1 MLCPFHLAIPMRQQR
16 EIAERRSKPFEASV
30 TELPTRGADRYHS
43 HQRAYLSV
51 RTKFTIAV
59 AIAAA
64 WLLLCVFLAEPW
76 ANALTDLVGASLA
89 WIIIAG
95 IALIPGLMNAF
106 MLASLAMDNRPTRSA
121 LLHYPGI
128 SILVA
133 AYNEEDNIVSTIE
146 SIALQNYPGPL
157 EVIVVNDGSLDKTA
171 ELVKR
176 QLPFHPWLRF
186 LDLPRNVGKAR
197 ALNAALEQVSHEITI
212 TVDADCWLFRDA
224 LQSIVERYKQ
234 DPATTRAVAGG
245 VMVRNSRATWMT
257 RAQEWDYFQGI
268 AAIKRVQ
275 SLYQGTMVAQGAFSL
290 YDTATLRDIG
300 GWPDCIGEDIVLSW
314 RILKAGHRV
323 GYCEDALLFTNAPT
337 TLLQFARQRK
347 RWARGMIE
355 AFKQHPDI
363 LLMRSLPSF
372 FVYWNLLFP
381 FLDLIF
387 TLVFIPGIVL
397 ALFGYFW
404 IVGPITLVL
413 IPMAMGMNYCM
424 YRIGRRTFERLGLR
438 VRFNLSGFF
447 IYSLFYSLIMQPVSL
462 AGYIAEILNLRKSWG
477 TK

>member
-1 MLCPFHLAIPMRQQR
+1 M
-16 EIAERRSKPFEASV
+16 IAMASG
-30 TELPTRGADRYHS
+30 T
-43 HQRAYLSV
+43 
-51 RTKFTIAV
+51 
-59 AIAAA
+59 A
-64 WLLLCVFLAEPW
+64 WLVLCVWLAQPW
-76 ANALTDLVGASLA
+76 ADALADLAGPTLA
-89 WIIIAG
+89 WAIVAG
-95 IALIPGLMNAF
+95 IALIPGFMNAF
-106 MLASLAMDNRPTRSA
+106 MMISLLMDNRPARSP
-121 LLHYPGI
+121 LVRYPGI

-133 AYNEEDNIVSTIE
+133 AYNEQDNIVSTIE
-146 SIALQNYPGPL
+146 SIALQHYPGAL
-157 EVIVVNDGSLDKTA
+157 EVIVVNDGSRDNTA
-171 ELVKR
+171 ELVKQ
-176 QLPFHPWLRF
+176 QLPQHSWLRL

-197 ALNAALEQVSHEITI
+197 ALNEALTQVSHTITI
-212 TVDADCWLFRDA
+212 TVDADSWLFRDA
-224 LQSIVERYKQ
+224 LQSIVERYVQ
-234 DPATTRAVAGG
+234 DPPSTRAVAGG
-245 VMVRNSRATWMT
+245 VMVRNSRETWMT

-290 YDTATLRDIG
+290 YDTATLREIG

-314 RILKAGHRV
+314 SILKAGHRI

-347 RWARGMIE
+347 RWSRGMIE

-363 LLMRSLPSF
+363 LLMRSLPSA

-387 TLVFIPGIVL
+387 TLVFIPGVVL

-404 IVGPITLVL
+404 IVGPITLAL
-413 IPMAMGMNYCM
+413 IPMAMGMNYFM
-424 YRIGRRTFERLGLR
+424 YRIGCRMFEQLGLQ
-438 VRFNLSGFF
+438 VRFNPSGFF

-462 AGYIAEILNLRKSWG
+462 AGYVAEVLNLRKSWG

>member
-1 MLCPFHLAIPMRQQR
+1 MYQAKEVSEQR
-16 EIAERRSKPFEASV
+16 PSRFEASV
-30 TELPTRGADRYHS
+30 IPLPTRAVDRY
-43 HQRAYLSV
+43 QPRKRAYVSV
-51 RTKFTIAV
+51 RTKFII
-59 AIAAA
+59 AIASATA
-64 WLLLCVFLAEPW
+64 WLMFCVFLAEPW
-76 ANALTDLVGASLA
+76 GNALADLVGETLA

-95 IALIPGLMNAF
+95 IALIPGFMNAF
-106 MLASLAMDNRPTRSA
+106 MLVSLAMDNRPTRSA
-121 LLHYPGI
+121 LLQYPGI

-146 SIALQNYPGPL
+146 SIALQNYPGDL
-157 EVIVVNDGSLDKTA
+157 EVIVVNDGSRDKTA
-171 ELVKR
+171 ELVKT
-176 QLPFHPWLRF
+176 QLPLHPWLRL

-212 TVDADCWLFRDA
+212 TVDADSWLFRDA
-224 LQSIVERYKQ
+224 LQSIVERYVQ
-234 DPATTRAVAGG
+234 DPASTRAVAGG

-314 RILKAGHRV
+314 SILKAGHRV

-337 TLLQFARQRK
+337 TLLQFTRQRQ
-347 RWARGMIE
+347 RWSRGMIE

-363 LLMRSLPSF
+363 LLMRSLPST

-387 TLVFIPGIVL
+387 TLVFIPGIIL

-404 IVGPITLVL
+404 IVGPITLAL
-413 IPMAMGMNYCM
+413 IPMAMAMNYFM
-424 YRIGRRTFERLGLR
+424 YRIGRRTFEQLGLR

-462 AGYIAEILNLRKSWG
+462 AGYIAETLNLRKSWG

>member
-1 MLCPFHLAIPMRQQR
+1 MYQPKEVSERQR
-16 EIAERRSKPFEASV
+16 TGFEASV
-30 TELPTRGADRYHS
+30 TPLPTRAVDRYLPRK
-43 HQRAYLSV
+43 RAYLSV
-51 RTKFTIAV
+51 RTKFVIAL
-59 AIAAA
+59 ATATA
-64 WLLLCVFLAEPW
+64 WLLLCIFLAEPW
-76 ANALTDLVGASLA
+76 ANALTALVGATLA
-89 WIIIAG
+89 WVIVAG
-95 IALIPGLMNAF
+95 IALIPGFMNAF
-106 MLASLAMDNRPTRSA
+106 MLVSLAMDQRPARSA

-133 AYNEEDNIVSTIE
+133 AYNEEENIVSTIE
-146 SIALQNYPGPL
+146 SIALQNYPGAL
-157 EVIVVNDGSLDKTA
+157 EVIVVNDGSRDNTA
-171 ELVKR
+171 ALVKA
-176 QLPFHPWLRF
+176 QLPQHPWLRL
-186 LDLPRNVGKAR
+186 LDLQRNVGKAR
-197 ALNAALEQVSHEITI
+197 ALNEALMHVSHDITI
-212 TVDADCWLFRDA
+212 TVDADSWLFRDA
-224 LQSIVERYKQ
+224 LQSIVERYLQ
-234 DPATTRAVAGG
+234 DPASTRAVAGG

-314 RILKAGHRV
+314 SILKAGHRV

-347 RWARGMIE
+347 RWSRGMIE

-363 LLMRSLPSF
+363 LLMRSLPSA

-404 IVGPITLVL
+404 IVGPITLAL
-413 IPMAMGMNYCM
+413 IPMAMAMNYFM
-424 YRIGRRTFERLGLR
+424 YRIGCRMFERLGLR

-462 AGYIAEILNLRKSWG
+462 AGYVAELLNLRKSWG